1 MLKSLKTF
9 DLKDKRVLIRVDFN
23 VPIQNDRV
31 RDDFRIK
38 AALPTIK
45 YCLNAGANIVLMSHL
60 GRPKGKINPELS
72 LIPVGESLADQLEMP
87 IKFSDDCVSE
97 DAHNVSLG
105 LRGGEVHLLENLRF
119 HPEETKND
127 PMIALISKYKSY
139 IAKTKMQ
146 DEVYKWEFVK
156 KYKNKII
163 NIHPALLPAF
173 PGLNSQKQALD
184 YGAKY
189 SGCTVHFV
197 DAGMDTGAVIIQAIV
212 EIKNKDT
219 EKSLS
224 KKILKE
230 EHRIY
235 PQAVSLFARKKIKV
249 LGRKTII
256 S

>member
-1 MLKSLKTF
+1 MESILKSIKT
-9 DLKDKRVLIRVDFN
+9 KKI
-23 VPIQNDRV
+23 P
-31 RDDFRIK
+31 
-38 AALPTIK
+38 
-45 YCLNAGANIVLMSHL
+45 
-60 GRPKGKINPELS
+60 INPAIVIS
-72 LIPVGESLADQLEMP
+72 NKIDAKGLA
-87 IKFSDDCVSE
+87 
-97 DAHNVSLG
+97 
-105 LRGGEVHLLENLRF
+105 
-119 HPEETKND
+119 
-127 PMIALISKYKSY
+127 
-139 IAKTKMQ
+139 IAKKMGVNVEIIESKNFKGTRAEF
-146 DEVYKWEFVK
+146 DEKIMNTLVKYGVTPRNGLVCLAGFMRIISPEFVK

-235 PQAVSLFARKKIKV
+235 PQAVNLFARKKIKIS
-249 LGRKTII
+249 GRKTII

>member
-1 MLKSLKTF
+1 MESILKSIKT
-9 DLKDKRVLIRVDFN
+9 KKI
-23 VPIQNDRV
+23 P
-31 RDDFRIK
+31 
-38 AALPTIK
+38 
-45 YCLNAGANIVLMSHL
+45 
-60 GRPKGKINPELS
+60 INPAVVIS
-72 LIPVGESLADQLEMP
+72 NKIDAKGLA
-87 IKFSDDCVSE
+87 
-97 DAHNVSLG
+97 
-105 LRGGEVHLLENLRF
+105 
-119 HPEETKND
+119 
-127 PMIALISKYKSY
+127 
-139 IAKTKMQ
+139 IAKKMGVNVEIIESKNFKGTRAEF
-146 DEVYKWEFVK
+146 DEKIMNTLVKYGVTPRNGLVCLAGFMRIISPEFVK

-256 S
+256 N